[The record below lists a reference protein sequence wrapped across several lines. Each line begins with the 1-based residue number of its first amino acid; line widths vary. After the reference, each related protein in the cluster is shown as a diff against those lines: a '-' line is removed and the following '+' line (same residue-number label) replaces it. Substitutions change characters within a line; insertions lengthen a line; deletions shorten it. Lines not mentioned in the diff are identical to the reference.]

1 MSCRTKATEPVEVP
15 ASVVFEAVIVARF
28 WPCKE
33 SRFLYSL
40 VLWRMKMSHFPV
52 LHGVDFMKNITNV
65 EIMEFFETF
74 YVEILELLVYFYIDF
89 LEYSLKR
96 WINDIQTQG
105 L

>member
-1 MSCRTKATEPVEVP
+1 
-15 ASVVFEAVIVARF
+15 
-28 WPCKE
+28 
-33 SRFLYSL
+33 
-40 VLWRMKMSHFPV
+40 MKISHFPV

-74 YVEILELLVYFYIDF
+74 YVEILELLVYFYIEF

-105 L
+105 FR